1 MPALEL
7 MATAIGGPV
16 SDPEPG
22 VTGQVRF
29 AAVQLAERRTS
40 RWVLATA
47 PRTGGFW
54 KAMVDAEARV
64 AEAMR
69 KIDAGEQTDS
79 IPGLR
84 TRLTPLYDSLVSQ
97 ELDATLEAAAA
108 HKPGE
113 APPILR
119 LHLAPGLDMIP
130 WELLFKR
137 QFLGLE
143 YQVVRVPMV
152 SGGPRQAGRMR
163 KVARVSTVLGA
174 EVVDDDQRAAWD
186 GTFDG
191 TVNGEVTLF
200 KTPKAAD
207 DWPTVGVLPEAFG
220 EIVHITCHGL
230 ASSDGERYWS
240 LDKRKPDDMDVSVYP
255 RDGDT
260 QFQLGRFAPLVFANA
275 CSSATA
281 AAPAAIA
288 TGPRFA
294 ALAEG
299 FGSTFYDMGASVF
312 IGTIG
317 PVSKRIALEFAKR
330 FFAKLLGER
339 LPAGEALW
347 FTRRS
352 FADEGEK
359 DPSWLFYCM
368 YGDPEI
374 RFVPGGGHG

>member
-7 MATAIGGPV
+7 MATALGGPTT
-16 SDPEPG
+16 DPEPG

-29 AAVQLAERRTS
+29 TAVQLAERRQT

-54 KAMVDAEARV
+54 RAMTDAEARV

-69 KIDAGEQTDS
+69 KIDAGDAS
-79 IPGLR
+79 DPIPGLR
-84 TRLTPLYDSLVSQ
+84 TRLTPLYDSLVSP

-108 HKPGE
+108 RKPGE
-113 APPILR
+113 PAPILR

-137 QFLGLE
+137 QFLGLQ
-143 YQVVRVPMV
+143 YQVVRMPIV
-152 SGGPRQAGRMR
+152 SGGPRHAARVR
-163 KVARVSTVLGA
+163 KVARISSVLGA
-174 EVVDDDQRAAWD
+174 QVVDDGLRPAWD
-186 GTFDG
+186 TTFDG
-191 TVNGEVTLF
+191 SVNGTVTMW
-200 KTPKAAD
+200 KAPQAQD
-207 DWPTVGVLPEAFG
+207 DWPTLGVLPQAFG
-220 EIVHITCHGL
+220 EIIHITCHGL
-230 ASSDGERYWS
+230 ASDDGERYWS
-240 LDKRKPDDMDVSVYP
+240 LDRTKPGDMDVSVYP

-260 QFQLGRFAPLVFANA
+260 QFQLSRFAPLVFANA
-275 CSSATA
+275 CSSASGL
-281 AAPAAIA
+281 AAPAPGA
-288 TGPRFA
+288 GPRFA

-299 FGSTFYDMGASVF
+299 FGTTFYDMGASVF

-317 PVSKRIALEFAKR
+317 PVSRRIALEFAKR
-330 FFAKLLGER
+330 FFARLLGGG

-347 FTRRS
+347 ATRQS

-368 YGDPEI
+368 YGDPET
-374 RFVPGGGHG
+374 RFVAGGGNG